1 MVKWDKDGDGNISLP
16 EFRKWVKA
24 AGYKVDP
31 DAVDALYAS
40 LDEDKSG
47 EIDLEELKTTLKKLQ
62 LTVATVET
70 DLVDEEELVLELE
83 KMVSKRQVKF
93 EKTYKEDVK
102 EKVELLEKL
111 ELTEEEFAAL
121 HAQEAA
127 AAAAAATAAAAK
139 GAKGDYGEDGH
150 KMKAA
155 TAIADSVFKKVAGK
169 KAGVMTLEELSDY
182 LLDRGDI
189 PIPKIMAIF
198 SELEC
203 VASTAFHSL
212 PQPTSTSL
220 PSLPQPSTT

>member
-93 EKTYKEDVK
+93 EKTYKEDMK
-102 EKVELLEKL
+102 DKVELLERL

-121 HAQEAA
+121 HAKEAA
-127 AAAAAATAAAAK
+127 VEAVEAARLATKVAK
-139 GAKGDYGEDGH
+139 GEYTEDGH
-150 KMKAA
+150 KLKAA
-155 TAIADSVFKKVAGK
+155 TVIADSVFKKVAGK

-182 LLDRGDI
+182 LLERGDI
-189 PIPKIMAIF
+189 PIPKIMSLF

-203 VASTAFHSL
+203 TPHLATTRSHCLFPCLSIHM
-212 PQPTSTSL
+212 
-220 PSLPQPSTT
+220 STTCHA